1 MPMHTVRAMA
11 PGLCSGTCPFCGC
24 TQCCQCGCSNT
35 ILDWELLQ
43 QIPILVAILEFRRHS
58 LPHRL
63 PPLTIGRPKR
73 NNARHLMSRGF
84 FRRLSTRLH
93 TSLDLGGHARWDVN
107 ATPPQPRRSPWPMS
121 ARKDVCSNPSRQMNS
136 PPQPRRGS

>member
-1 MPMHTVRAMA
+1 MDTIRAMG
-11 PGLCSGTCPFCGC
+11 PGLCSGTRPFSCC
-24 TQCCQCGCSNT
+24 TQCCQLGCDDTN
-35 ILDWELLQ
+35 LDWSYPKPLS
-43 QIPILVAILEFRRHS
+43 ILIAVLEFRRHS
-58 LPHRL
+58 LPHRRH
-63 PPLTIGRPKR
+63 PLTIGRHKR
-73 NNARHLMSRGF
+73 TNARHLMSRGF

-121 ARKDVCSNPSRQMNS
+121 ARNDVCSNPSRQMNS

>member
-1 MPMHTVRAMA
+1 MHTMRVVG
-11 PGLCSGTCPFCGC
+11 PGLCSGTRPLSCC
-24 TQCCQCGCSNT
+24 TQLCQLGCHATN
-35 ILDWELLQ
+35 LDWEHATIWLAAVLD
-43 QIPILVAILEFRRHS
+43 IRRHS

-107 ATPPQPRRSPWPMS
+107 ATPPQPRR
-121 ARKDVCSNPSRQMNS
+121 
-136 PPQPRRGS
+136 GS

>member
-1 MPMHTVRAMA
+1 MAMHTMRVVG
-11 PGLCSGTCPFCGC
+11 PGLCSGTRPLSCC
-24 TQCCQCGCSNT
+24 TQFCQLGCHATN
-35 ILDWELLQ
+35 LDWEHATIWLAAVLD
-43 QIPILVAILEFRRHS
+43 IRRHS

-73 NNARHLMSRGF
+73 NDARHLMSRDF
-84 FRRLSTRLH
+84 FRRLATLFH

-121 ARKDVCSNPSRQMNS
+121 ASNVLCSNPSSKINS